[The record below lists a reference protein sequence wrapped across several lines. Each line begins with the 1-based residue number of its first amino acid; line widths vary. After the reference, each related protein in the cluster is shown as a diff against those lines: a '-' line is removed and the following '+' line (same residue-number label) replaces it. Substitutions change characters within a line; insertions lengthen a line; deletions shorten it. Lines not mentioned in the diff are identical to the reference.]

1 MSFHEFSVTLKEKL
15 SPPTEEDRQRE
26 LPDDNNEDKAG
37 PEWRLLR
44 LRYMTRPTFSTGSK
58 TAVYLPHSNPDV
70 GHVTNDGQHGTPRK
84 VASKT
89 GISAVETEQRIFA
102 ENNRRFEP
110 HFIELDAGLVDKVMH
125 EVATMMTE
133 GKRSN
138 PLRRAYERFQKRGGS
153 KPKNM
158 GKEQHIQNLFCDL
171 ANEVARELHSRKPG
185 SYQDENG
192 LVQPFNKEHDVFL
205 SKGSVY
211 VKESS
216 SEPDDHEAKDHEDQ
230 QLHTGWHHLKPQT
243 KLSRNKPDIF
253 INAYRGRPNDTGQFL
268 WSDLPAVAEVKAS
281 ANLDSR
287 ESLVL
292 QIHRYQ
298 VRATLV
304 PQTRYDLT
312 RSVRTSIPNR

>member
-15 SPPTEEDRQRE
+15 SPPTEEDQQRE

-70 GHVTNDGQHGTPRK
+70 EHVTNDGQHGTPRK

-133 GKRSN
+133 GKRSH
-138 PLRRAYERFQKRGGS
+138 PLRRAYERFQKRGGQS
-153 KPKNM
+153 RRTWAKNS
-158 GKEQHIQNLFCDL
+158 I
-171 ANEVARELHSRKPG
+171 SRTYSAILRMK
-185 SYQDENG
+185 SLENCT
-192 LVQPFNKEHDVFL
+192 L
-205 SKGSVY
+205 
-211 VKESS
+211 
-216 SEPDDHEAKDHEDQ
+216 
-230 QLHTGWHHLKPQT
+230 
-243 KLSRNKPDIF
+243 
-253 INAYRGRPNDTGQFL
+253 
-268 WSDLPAVAEVKAS
+268 
-281 ANLDSR
+281 
-287 ESLVL
+287 ESLGVIKTRTVL
-292 QIHRYQ
+292 FNLSTKSTTYSSPK
-298 VRATLV
+298 ALST
-304 PQTRYDLT
+304 
-312 RSVRTSIPNR
+312 